1 MSNQAITLE
10 EATKRVNQLKTD
22 LIKWTRQ
29 YYVLDQP
36 TVEDHVY
43 DEHYLQLVELEKV
56 FPNLVTPNSPTQR
69 VGGQVLPGFE
79 KVSHEVPMLSLGDVF
94 SIEELSEFDQRLQKS
109 VDAEVSYNA
118 ELKIDGLAI
127 SLTYENGVFVKGST
141 RGDGTIGEDIT
152 ENLKTVKSIPL
163 TLTEPISIEVRGECY
178 MPTKAFVAL
187 NKRREEAGETVF
199 ANPRNAAAGSLRQL
213 NTAETAQR
221 QLSTF
226 IYYIV
231 DPNALDVKT
240 QSDAL
245 KRLAELGFRTN
256 TESRVTSDMTEIS
269 AYINEY
275 QAKRHDLSY
284 DIDGIVIKANLFTIH
299 DEVGNT
305 VKVPKW
311 AIAYKFPP
319 DEQETKVLDIEWTI
333 GRTGVV
339 TPTAIMNPVQL
350 AGTTVS
356 RASLHNGDLLK
367 QKDIRIND
375 MVKLHKAGDIIPEI
389 SEVVLDKRPDD
400 SVVYILPTNCPVCGA
415 LLVHLDEEV
424 ALRCINPKCPALI
437 KESLAHFASRN
448 AMNIDGLGPKIVEQ
462 LFENKLISD
471 VAGLY
476 QLTADQLL
484 TLDNF
489 KEKSVNKLLNAIDIS
504 RQNSV
509 ERLLFGLG
517 IRHVGAKAARL
528 VSAEFKDIHQLM
540 TATAEDILVIDSIGQ
555 VIADS
560 LVTYFANDQVREL
573 IDELDNAQVNLT
585 FLGKTTAEI
594 AELAEGSPV
603 MDKKVVL
610 TGTLD
615 QLKRSDA
622 KKWLEANGA
631 SVVGSV
637 SKKTDLLIAGHDA
650 GSKLIKAEQLE
661 IEIWDE
667 QQFIS
672 VMEGVSYEKN

>member
-1 MSNQAITLE
+1 MSNQETTLE
-10 EATKRVNQLKTD
+10 EATHRINQLRTD
-22 LIKWTRQ
+22 LIEWTRQ

-43 DEHYLQLVELEKV
+43 DESYRQLTELEQA
-56 FPNLVTPNSPTQR
+56 FPSLVTPDSPTQR

-79 KVSHEVPMLSLGDVF
+79 KVTHEIPMLSLGDVF

-109 VDAEVSYNA
+109 VGSEVSYNA

-127 SLTYENGVFVKGST
+127 SLTYENGVFIKGST

-163 TLTEPISIEVRGECY
+163 TLTEPISLEVRGECY
-178 MPTKAFVAL
+178 MPTKAFIAL
-187 NKRREEAGETVF
+187 NKRREEAGEATF

-213 NTAETAQR
+213 NTSETAQR

-226 IYYIV
+226 IYYLV
-231 DPNALDVKT
+231 NPEQLNVKT
-240 QSDAL
+240 QSEAL
-245 KRLAELGFRTN
+245 KRLAKLGFRTN
-256 TESRVTSDMTEIS
+256 NESRVTNNMTEIS
-269 AYINEY
+269 AYIAEY

-284 DIDGIVIKANLFTIH
+284 DIDGIVLKANLFAIH

-319 DEQETKVLDIEWTI
+319 DEQETIVLDIEWTV

-339 TPTAIMNPVQL
+339 TPTAIMNPVKL

-375 MVKLHKAGDIIPEI
+375 TVMLHKAGDIIPEI
-389 SEVVLDKRPDD
+389 SEVVLSERPAN
-400 SVVYILPTNCPVCGA
+400 SVDYELPTHCPVCDA

-462 LFENKLISD
+462 LFEAKLITD

-489 KEKSVNKLLNAIDIS
+489 KEKSVNKLLQAIDNS
-504 RQNSV
+504 RQNSM

-528 VSAEFKDIHQLM
+528 VSAEFKTVHQLM
-540 TATAEDILVIDSIGQ
+540 TVTAEEILTIDSIGQ

-560 LVTYFANDQVREL
+560 LVTYFANEQVHEL
-573 IDELDNAQVNLT
+573 IAELDSAQVNLT
-585 FLGKTTAEI
+585 FLGRTAEEI
-594 AELAEGSPV
+594 AEVAEGSPV
-603 MDKKVVL
+603 MGKKVVL

-615 QLKRSDA
+615 QLKRNDA
-622 KKWLEANGA
+622 KKWLEAHGA

-637 SKKTDLLIAGHDA
+637 SKNTDLLVAGHDA
-650 GSKLIKAEQLE
+650 GSKLTKAEQLE

-667 QQFIS
+667 QKFIS
-672 VMEGVSYEKN
+672 IMEGA

>member
-1 MSNQAITLE
+1 MTLE
-10 EATKRVNQLKTD
+10 EAANKINQLKTD

-43 DEHYLQLVELEKV
+43 DDRYQQLIELEQA
-56 FPNLVTPNSPTQR
+56 FPSLVTPDSPTQR
-69 VGGQVLPGFE
+69 VGGQILPGFE

-94 SIEELSEFDQRLQKS
+94 SIEELAEFDQRLQKS
-109 VDAEVSYNA
+109 VEAEVSYNA

-127 SLTYENGVFVKGST
+127 SLTYENGLFVKGST

-163 TLTEPISIEVRGECY
+163 TLTEPISLEVRGECY

-187 NKRREEAGETVF
+187 NKRREEAGEAIF

-226 IYYIV
+226 IYYLV
-231 DPNALDVKT
+231 DPEALNVKT

-245 KRLAELGFRTN
+245 KRLSELGFRTN
-256 TESRVTSDMTEIS
+256 RDSRVTHNMTEIS
-269 AYINEY
+269 AYIDEY

-299 DEVGNT
+299 EAVGNT

-319 DEQETKVLDIEWTI
+319 DEQETKVLDIEWTV

-339 TPTAIMNPVQL
+339 TPTAIMEPVTL

-367 QKDIRIND
+367 QKDIRLKD
-375 MVKLHKAGDIIPEI
+375 TVKLHKAGDIIPEI
-389 SEVVLDKRPDD
+389 SEVVLDKRPAD
-400 SVVYILPTNCPVCGA
+400 SVDYELPTHCPVCGA
-415 LLVHLDEEV
+415 ALVHLDEEV

-437 KESLAHFASRN
+437 KESLTHFASRN
-448 AMNIDGLGPKIVEQ
+448 AMNIDGLGPRIVEQ
-462 LFENKLISD
+462 LFEAQLITD

-489 KEKSVNKLLNAIDIS
+489 KEKSVNKLLQAIDTS
-504 RQNSV
+504 RQNSM

-528 VSAEFKDIHQLM
+528 VSAEFKSMQQLM
-540 TATAEDILVIDSIGQ
+540 TVTAEEIVAIDSIGQ

-560 LVTYFANDQVREL
+560 LVTYFANEQVHEL
-573 IDELDNAQVNLT
+573 ITELAAAKVNLT
-585 FLGKTTAEI
+585 FLGQTATEI
-594 AELAEGSPV
+594 AEAAEGSPV

-615 QLKRSDA
+615 QLKRTDA
-622 KKWLEANGA
+622 KKWLEAHGA

-650 GSKLIKAEQLE
+650 GSKLTKAEQLE

-667 QQFIS
+667 QKFIS
-672 VMEGVSYEKN
+672 VMEGV

>member
-1 MSNQAITLE
+1 MSNQETTLE
-10 EATKRVNQLKTD
+10 EATHRINQLRTD
-22 LIKWTRQ
+22 LIEWTRQ

-43 DEHYLQLVELEKV
+43 DESYRQLTELEQT
-56 FPNLVTPNSPTQR
+56 FPSLVTPGSPTQR

-79 KVSHEVPMLSLGDVF
+79 KVTHEIPMLSLGDVF

-109 VDAEVSYNA
+109 VGSEVSYNA

-127 SLTYENGVFVKGST
+127 SLTYENGVFIKGST

-163 TLTEPISIEVRGECY
+163 TLTEPISLEVRGECY

-187 NKRREEAGETVF
+187 NKRREEAGEATF

-226 IYYIV
+226 IYYLV
-231 DPNALDVKT
+231 NPELLNVRT
-240 QSDAL
+240 QSEAL
-245 KRLAELGFRTN
+245 KRLTELGFRTN
-256 TESRVTSDMTEIS
+256 NESRVTNNMTEIS
-269 AYINEY
+269 AYITEY

-284 DIDGIVIKANLFTIH
+284 DIDGIVLKANLFTIH

-319 DEQETKVLDIEWTI
+319 DEQETIVLDIEWTV

-375 MVKLHKAGDIIPEI
+375 TVMLHKAGDIIPEI
-389 SEVVLDKRPDD
+389 SEVVLSERPAN
-400 SVVYILPTNCPVCGA
+400 SVDYELPTHCPVCDA

-462 LFENKLISD
+462 LFEAKLITD

-489 KEKSVNKLLNAIDIS
+489 KEKSVNKLLQAVGNS
-504 RQNSV
+504 RQNSM

-528 VSAEFKDIHQLM
+528 VSAEFKTVHQLM
-540 TATAEDILVIDSIGQ
+540 TVTAEEILTIDSIGQ

-560 LVTYFANDQVREL
+560 LVTYFANEQVHEL
-573 IDELDNAQVNLT
+573 VDELDNAQVNLT
-585 FLGKTTAEI
+585 FLGQTAEEI
-594 AELAEGSPV
+594 AEVAEGSPV
-603 MDKKVVL
+603 MGKKVVL

-615 QLKRSDA
+615 QLKRNDA
-622 KKWLEANGA
+622 KKWLEAHGA

-637 SKKTDLLIAGHDA
+637 SKNTDLLVAGHDA
-650 GSKLIKAEQLE
+650 GSKLTKAEQLE

-667 QQFIS
+667 QKFIS
-672 VMEGVSYEKN
+672 IMEGA